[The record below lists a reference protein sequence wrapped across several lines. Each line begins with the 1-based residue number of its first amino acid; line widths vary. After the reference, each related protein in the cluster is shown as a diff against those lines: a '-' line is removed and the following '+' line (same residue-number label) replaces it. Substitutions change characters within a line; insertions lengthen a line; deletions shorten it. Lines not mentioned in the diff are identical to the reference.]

1 MRQLEKE
8 IVKLQGEIQNIYNHL
23 DSIRQEFQGTI
34 NNLHQEF
41 RIERLQKEN
50 EELKK
55 QKK

>member
-1 MRQLEKE
+1 MRKLEKE

-41 RIERLQKEN
+41 RIERLQKET